1 MRCSLPMS
9 SLVIRDSLT
18 KVDRVFGLLIV
29 VPTVAVVAIGIAN
42 GNTDTLVPALLI
54 LALGIMCMA
63 GWKIVWILWALLAGF
78 AAFSAMQIPEA
89 ESETEAAVVSA
100 TKMLMLFYI
109 VPGAWF
115 LLRSIGLIKGRP
127 TGIEDKASVE
137 V

>member
-1 MRCSLPMS
+1 MS
-9 SLVIRDSLT
+9 SLVIRDNLT

-42 GNTDTLVPALLI
+42 GNTDTLIPALLI

-63 GWKIVWILWALLAGF
+63 GWRIVWILWALLAGF